1 MLTKTKPKPHHAELT
16 CPNGCGILKALQE
29 ELRKGP
35 KPERNGIYKHPMRFV
50 LFHSDD
56 VSASVLLAQDASGEK
71 PWHSGYELTGV
82 RGEVAYSAP
91 PIVASHYTTAHIA
104 VMAAADAVDQ
114 RLQDVIR
121 AADYTPRAK
130 TSCRRARKALQKTRE
145 EVGRLAQK
153 GSKLEPA

>member
-1 MLTKTKPKPHHAELT
+1 MRSLPARTAVASSRPCKRS
-16 CPNGCGILKALQE
+16 C
-29 ELRKGP
+29 KGP

-50 LFHSDD
+50 LFHSDN

-121 AADYTPRAK
+121 AADYTPAPRPLAAGHGRPCK
-130 TSCRRARKALQKTRE
+130 RLARKSA
-145 EVGRLAQK
+145 G
-153 GSKLEPA
+153 